1 MGSLQ
6 SLLKSFQVFD
16 EGIISA
22 YTHQILKGL
31 EYLHNK
37 NTIHRDVK
45 CANVLV
51 DSNGQV
57 KLADFGLAKQVPS
70 LLPLALYLSLSVSQ
84 MGDFVIVV
92 PHFFIAVSMQM
103 AHLPLC
109 STHSCSCK
117 CVLGAFISTLQRMEN

>member
-37 NTIHRDVK
+37 NTIHRCKSPHHFSQSWELLLLFITLKASASRIWEKRDLFSMMLMIQHD
-45 CANVLV
+45 N
-51 DSNGQV
+51 
-57 KLADFGLAKQVPS
+57 DFQ
-70 LLPLALYLSLSVSQ
+70 
-84 MGDFVIVV
+84 
-92 PHFFIAVSMQM
+92 
-103 AHLPLC
+103 
-109 STHSCSCK
+109 
-117 CVLGAFISTLQRMEN
+117 